1 MAIDPK
7 HLPEDPQALQQMV
20 LDLIAQLDREV
31 TERHKIVAL
40 LRELLDARRNRK
52 SEQLT
57 TDQLALFAAAWE
69 ARQVQA
75 ETTEKPGSSDDDD
88 APTPGAGDATPKKKA
103 GGRQPLPRHLKRE
116 RIVHDLTDS
125 EKHCAVCQQDLRAIG
140 EESSER
146 YEYIPAQLTVIEDV
160 CKKYACA
167 CTVKTAT
174 KPPPPIEK
182 STAGASLLAQVI
194 VAKNTDHLPLHRQE
208 KIFARHG
215 VDISRKTMGGWLA
228 QCAALLQPL
237 YGSLKDVLFESK
249 VIGTDDTSVK
259 VLDVKL
265 PFARTGRIWPY
276 CGDAK
281 HPVILYDYTATRERA
296 GPEKFLAGYRGY
308 LQADAYGGYD
318 AFFKEPGRGLMEV
331 GCWAHARRYFHK
343 AVESDQT
350 RMGPALLL
358 IAQLYRVERQA
369 QGIKAE
375 DRLHLRQLQSP
386 PILDKL
392 RNYLGEI
399 QAEIL
404 PKSPEGRAVRYT
416 LKNWTALTRYCEDGD
431 LAIDNNATER
441 AIRGVAVGRNN
452 WIFFGSD
459 QGGKTAAVLRSFV
472 ASCQRVALDPFT
484 WLKDVLSRIAEHPI
498 TRLAELLP
506 HNWTPAAA

>member
-1 MAIDPK
+1 VAIDPK

-20 LDLIAQLDREV
+20 LDLMAQLDREF
-31 TERHKIVAL
+31 TERNKIETL
-40 LRELLDARRNRK
+40 LRELLDARRSRK
-52 SEQLT
+52 SEQLSA
-57 TDQLALFAAAWE
+57 DQLALFAAAWQARPVE
-69 ARQVQA
+69 AEAPAV
-75 ETTEKPGSSDDDD
+75 TDDSDDDD
-88 APTPGAGDATPKKKA
+88 AAPGGSNSAPKKRT

-116 RIVHDLTDS
+116 RIVHDLAEQ
-125 EKHCAVCQQDLRAIG
+125 EKHCAACQQDLRPIG

-167 CTVKTAT
+167 CTLKTAT
-174 KPPPPIEK
+174 KPPQPIEK

-194 VAKNTDHLPLHRQE
+194 VAKTADHLPLHRQE
-208 KIFARHG
+208 KIFERHG

-228 QCAALLQPL
+228 QCADLLQPL
-237 YGSLKDVLFESK
+237 YGSLKEVLFQSK

-259 VLDVKL
+259 VLDVAL

-276 CGDAK
+276 CGDQD

-296 GPEKFLAGYRGY
+296 GPEKFLEGYRGY

-318 AFFKEPGRGLMEV
+318 AFFKNPARGLIEV

-343 AVESDQT
+343 ALESDQPH
-350 RMGPALLL
+350 MGPVLLF
-358 IAQLYRVERQA
+358 IAQLYRVEKQA
-369 QGIKAE
+369 QPLTSE
-375 DRLHLRQLQSP
+375 DRLGLRQLQSR

-392 RNYLGEI
+392 RNYLLEI
-399 QAEIL
+399 YAEVL

-431 LAIDNNATER
+431 LSIDNNATER

-452 WIFFGSD
+452 WVFFGSD
-459 QGGKTAAVLRSFV
+459 EGGKTAAALRSFV
-472 ASCQRVALDPFT
+472 ATCQRAGVDPFT
-484 WLKDVLSRIAEHPI
+484 WLKDVLSRIAAHPI

-506 HNWTPAAA
+506 HNWVPARA